1 MQNNEKKK
9 KLKNTDSPKN
19 TNESSASQENKAPT
33 KPDEESTFPIVGM
46 GASAGGLEAI
56 EKFFSNMPHD
66 SGLSFV
72 IVMHFDPKAKSVMP
86 DILKKYTKME
96 VFQVEDGMKVEP
108 NRVYIIPPNRDMA
121 ILHRTLHLYE
131 PVVSKGIRHPIDFFF
146 RSLADD
152 MKEKAICI
160 ILSGTG
166 TEGTL
171 GLKAIK
177 GEGGMVM
184 VQNIESAAY
193 DGMPR
198 SAIATGLVDYT
209 LSPEKMPEQLVRYV
223 NQFYVRKIAKP
234 EIIVTEQIT
243 NYLKKIIILI
253 RTQTGI
259 DFSQYKQSTLIRRIE
274 RRMSIH
280 QIENISDYVRYLQE
294 NKPESQ
300 ILYKK
305 FLIGV
310 TSFFRDPA
318 AFDVLKEEIIPEI
331 LNLNSA

>member
-1 MQNNEKKK
+1 
-9 KLKNTDSPKN
+9 
-19 TNESSASQENKAPT
+19 
-33 KPDEESTFPIVGM
+33 M

-56 EKFFSNMPHD
+56 EKFFSNMPND
-66 SGLSFV
+66 SGIAF
-72 IVMHFDPKAKSVMP
+72 IIIMHFDLSAKSVMAE
-86 DILKKYTKME
+86 ILKGYTKME

-152 MKEKAICI
+152 QKENSICI

-184 VQNIESAAY
+184 VQSLESAAY

-198 SAIATGLVDYT
+198 SAIATGLVDYI
-209 LSPEKMPEQLVRYV
+209 LPPEKIPRQLVSYV
-223 NQFYVRKIAKP
+223 NQFYAKKITKP
-234 EIIVTEQIT
+234 EIIVTEQID
-243 NYLKKIIILI
+243 N
-253 RTQTGI
+253 
-259 DFSQYKQSTLIRRIE
+259 
-274 RRMSIH
+274 
-280 QIENISDYVRYLQE
+280 
-294 NKPESQ
+294 
-300 ILYKK
+300 
-305 FLIGV
+305 
-310 TSFFRDPA
+310 
-318 AFDVLKEEIIPEI
+318 
-331 LNLNSA
+331 